1 MNFLKIS
8 VSTYLIDRFAQF
20 KQPFNCITTEFFSS
34 VWLLPSSVN
43 SASNASL
50 GFVTSNTWMHDV
62 IISLLWLS
70 LNL

>member
-1 MNFLKIS
+1 MHFLKTS
-8 VSTYLIDRFAQF
+8 VSTNLIDSFAQF
-20 KQPFNCITTEFFSS
+20 EQPFNCIPTELFSS
-34 VWLLPSSVN
+34 VLLLPSSVN

-70 LNL
+70 LDL